1 MTLLQRYRKAEAQL
15 VTLLE
20 QRKRLSEDPALQR
33 DLEFE
38 QRLLQLLA
46 EYRLDR
52 RAALG
57 IVRSTNLAAR
67 RRIAI
72 QYRHPSTGEVLED
85 IGDSAARLAAW
96 RLQYGSTVVDSWK
109 ESCVDGVRVYAPEL
123 TARSEPSGT
132 ERGIPH
138 TSA

>member
-1 MTLLQRYRKAEAQL
+1 MTLLQRYRQTEAQL

-20 QRKRLSEDPALQR
+20 QRKRLAEDPALHR

-46 EYRLDR
+46 EYKIGRVE
-52 RAALG
+52 ALG

-67 RRIAI
+67 RRIAV
-72 QYRHPSTGEVLED
+72 QYRHLSTGEVLED

-96 RLQYGSTVVDSWK
+96 RLQYGSPVVDSWK
-109 ESCVDGVRVYAPEL
+109 ESCVDGVRVYAPAL
-123 TARSEPSGT
+123 TARSEQSNT

>member
-1 MTLLQRYRKAEAQL
+1 MTLLQRYRRAEAQL

-46 EYRLDR
+46 EYRFDR
-52 RAALG
+52 REALG
-57 IVRSTNLAAR
+57 IVRSNLAAH

-72 QYRHPSTGEVLED
+72 QYRHPGTGEVLED
-85 IGDSAARLAAW
+85 TGDSATRLAAW
-96 RLQYGSTVVDSWK
+96 RLQYGSPVVDSWK
-109 ESCVDGVRVYAPEL
+109 ANCVDGVRVYAPAL
-123 TARSEPSGT
+123 TAGSEPSGT
-132 ERGIPH
+132 PRGIPH

>member
-1 MTLLQRYRKAEAQL
+1 MTLLQRYRQAEAQL

-20 QRKRLSEDPALQR
+20 QRKRLAEDPALQR

-46 EYRLDR
+46 EYKIGRVE
-52 RAALG
+52 ALG

-67 RRIAI
+67 RPIAV

-96 RLQYGSTVVDSWK
+96 RLQYGSRVVESWK
-109 ESCVDGVRVYAPEL
+109 VNCSDGVRAYVPAL

-132 ERGIPH
+132 ERSIPH